1 MLYWTPKFVTQDGSF
16 ILWYSNNFSFS
27 PFFSFFFLFPYFLP
41 ACNDGQLLAK
51 VGQVS
56 GCSGRQKMEPPPSS
70 PLICPKSTKRN
81 YSKHAERHKT
91 LQFLLLLEQ
100 FFFPSFLSL
109 SLSLSCRERG
119 TARVLLGASSFPR
132 FIGAPVITTAFNFCS
147 LFCGLLFFL
156 LFFLSFFLSF
166 LFFNRELW
174 HDDYGWSHGTIA
186 REGVDGRARY
196 DIMRPCH
203 EPFLLC
209 ATLLARVVFRARNI
223 RGFCLDGNAR
233 NWMSRSRGREPAA
246 LVRVFCA
253 INRANEYI
261 PSIGGWRVRG
271 FGCELLTSAMITDGD
286 EGWFLDRELNT
297 TCLKFSLL
305 S

>member
-109 SLSLSCRERG
+109 SLSLSLAG
-119 TARVLLGASSFPR
+119 SVARHASSSVHPLSPDLLGPRSSRLRLTF
-132 FIGAPVITTAFNFCS
+132 AP
-147 LFCGLLFFL
+147 FFAVS
-156 LFFLSFFLSF
+156 FFSFFFFFFLSF
-166 LFFNRELW
+166 L
-174 HDDYGWSHGTIA
+174 
-186 REGVDGRARY
+186 
-196 DIMRPCH
+196 
-203 EPFLLC
+203 
-209 ATLLARVVFRARNI
+209 
-223 RGFCLDGNAR
+223 
-233 NWMSRSRGREPAA
+233 
-246 LVRVFCA
+246 
-253 INRANEYI
+253 
-261 PSIGGWRVRG
+261 
-271 FGCELLTSAMITDGD
+271 
-286 EGWFLDRELNT
+286 
-297 TCLKFSLL
+297 SLFQ

>member
-1 MLYWTPKFVTQDGSF
+1 MLQQSC
-16 ILWYSNNFSFS
+16 IR
-27 PFFSFFFLFPYFLP
+27 
-41 ACNDGQLLAK
+41 
-51 VGQVS
+51 VS
-56 GCSGRQKMEPPPSS
+56 LSIYKNMSQSE
-70 PLICPKSTKRN
+70 IV
-81 YSKHAERHKT
+81 
-91 LQFLLLLEQ
+91 
-100 FFFPSFLSL
+100 FLSL
-109 SLSLSCRERG
+109 SLFSHLPS
-119 TARVLLGASSFPR
+119 
-132 FIGAPVITTAFNFCS
+132 
-147 LFCGLLFFL
+147 
-156 LFFLSFFLSF
+156 FFLSFFLSF

-186 REGVDGRARY
+186 REGVGGCARY

>member
-1 MLYWTPKFVTQDGSF
+1 MARHASSSVHPL
-16 ILWYSNNFSFS
+16 S
-27 PFFSFFFLFPYFLP
+27 PDLLGPRSSRLRLTFAPFFAVSFFSFFFF
-41 ACNDGQLLAK
+41 
-51 VGQVS
+51 
-56 GCSGRQKMEPPPSS
+56 
-70 PLICPKSTKRN
+70 
-81 YSKHAERHKT
+81 
-91 LQFLLLLEQ
+91 
-100 FFFPSFLSL
+100 
-109 SLSLSCRERG
+109 
-119 TARVLLGASSFPR
+119 
-132 FIGAPVITTAFNFCS
+132 
-147 LFCGLLFFL
+147 
-156 LFFLSFFLSF
+156 SFFLSF

-186 REGVDGRARY
+186 REGVGGRARY

>member
-119 TARVLLGASSFPR
+119 AARVLLGASSFPR

-156 LFFLSFFLSF
+156 LFFFFLSF
-166 LFFNRELW
+166 LSLFQSWAMARRLW
-174 HDDYGWSHGTIA
+174 MESRHDSKG
-186 REGVDGRARY
+186 
-196 DIMRPCH
+196 
-203 EPFLLC
+203 
-209 ATLLARVVFRARNI
+209 
-223 RGFCLDGNAR
+223 
-233 NWMSRSRGREPAA
+233 
-246 LVRVFCA
+246 
-253 INRANEYI
+253 
-261 PSIGGWRVRG
+261 GGWRPCSIRYNETVSRTLPSVCNSLG
-271 FGCELLTSAMITDGD
+271 EGRVQGSKHSRLLPRWKRSKLDVTLSRERAGCTRSC
-286 EGWFLDRELNT
+286 FLRDKSR
-297 TCLKFSLL
+297 
-305 S
+305 